1 MDDALL
7 TRPTL
12 LVRIRDPHDHE
23 AWQRFIDLY
32 GPLVYRFV
40 RLRGLQDADA
50 ADLTQEVFQTV
61 ARTARR
67 LDYDPAL
74 GTFRGWLYSVT
85 RHKLYDFLE
94 KGRHQT
100 AGSGD
105 TDAQRR
111 LEELPG
117 PDGEAED
124 WEREHQRQLFHWAAN
139 QVRDS
144 FAEQTWRAFWATAV
158 EGRSGQEVAD
168 ELKMSVG
175 AVYVARSRVLARLTK
190 KIQEVGV
197 GELTFPGGP

>member
-1 MDDALL
+1 MEDALL
-7 TRPTL
+7 TQPTL
-12 LVRIRDPHDHE
+12 LVRIRDPNDHE

-61 ARTARR
+61 ARAARR
-67 LDYDPAL
+67 LDYDPAQ
-74 GTFRGWLYSVT
+74 GTFRGWLYTVT
-85 RHKLYDFLE
+85 RHKLYDFFE

-105 TDAQRR
+105 TTAQRR
-111 LEELPG
+111 LEEQ
-117 PDGEAED
+117 PDSEAEAED
-124 WEREHQRQLFHWAAN
+124 WGREHQRQLFHWAAN
-139 QVRDS
+139 QVRGG
-144 FAEQTWRAFWATAV
+144 FTEQTWQAFWGTAV

-168 ELKMSVG
+168 ELNMSVG

-190 KIQEVGV
+190 KIQEVEAGD
-197 GELTFPGGP
+197 LAFPGGP